1 MSLRRARTHRIG
13 ISNIDF
19 RSKRDEENLRIF
31 EPWQAPKD
39 VGTMGYKNYTNPLK
53 IARNLLGPS
62 QRINTHKDIVN
73 DYPDPRYYT
82 TAQFY
87 KKNNIKLN
95 TKSFKN
101 IDRVNNLEETFKGKD
116 VFNGD
121 SMNIPEIL
129 RQRKGKT
136 IDSKNIINKLYSFG
150 PEEKKERIKKEEK
163 LTKYKKRI
171 NKNVIQETQL
181 VKKNVPHTMDRI
193 INIKKIKE
201 IRKALRRRYGNRK
214 NINKIF
220 SPEIL

>member
-31 EPWQAPKD
+31 EPWQTPKD

-53 IARNLLGPS
+53 IARSLFGPS
-62 QRINTHKDIVN
+62 ERINTHKDIVN
-73 DYPDPRYYT
+73 DYPDPRYFT

-121 SMNIPEIL
+121 SMNIAEIL
-129 RQRKGKT
+129 RQRKGKS
-136 IDSKNIINKLYSFG
+136 IDSKNIKNNFNSFG

-163 LTKYKKRI
+163 LTKDKKRI

-181 VKKNVPHTMDRI
+181 VKINVPHTMDSI

-201 IRKALRRRYGNRK
+201 IRKALRRRY
-214 NINKIF
+214 
-220 SPEIL
+220 